1 LLDVGGAQDLAGG
14 DAALADGDHSASC
27 RSITGTNHSRS
38 GLMGSEPA
46 GWLMTGKC
54 KASGADAPTVLAE
67 ATESVQKATEA
78 VQTTSRSI
86 AESVEADR
94 RPDAPLDRLASLTRE
109 APLQSLA
116 IAFLLGFIVARRR

>member
-1 LLDVGGAQDLAGG
+1 M
-14 DAALADGDHSASC
+14 
-27 RSITGTNHSRS
+27 I
-38 GLMGSEPA
+38 
-46 GWLMTGKC
+46 GKRE
-54 KASGADAPTVLAE
+54 ASGADAPTVLAE

-94 RPDAPLDRLASLTRE
+94 RPDARLDLTRE